1 MVSVLGLV
9 PARGGSKG
17 IPGKN
22 ARTFLGTPLVARAVD
37 VAFASGV
44 LDRVIV
50 STDDEAIAAIARAAG
65 ADVPFIRPAE
75 LARHETSTAAVVQH
89 ALVHACGEGD
99 EPDVVVVLEPTSPGR
114 TPEHVREAL
123 ALLRESGADS
133 VASVSEVPHHF
144 VPSKQLAIAGDGAL
158 TGADGTPI
166 AALVHR
172 RQDLPVSYAFDGV
185 VYACRAALALQEPP
199 TIWGERVVGYVIDSR
214 NAVDL
219 DRPEDWAPAEAKL
232 RGVIK

>member
-1 MVSVLGLV
+1 MSVLGLV

-22 ARTFLGTPLVARAVD
+22 ARTFLGVPLVARAIA
-37 VAFASGV
+37 VALESGA

-50 STDDEAIAAIARAAG
+50 STDDEAIAAIALAAG
-65 ADVPFIRPAE
+65 GEVPFVRPEE
-75 LARHETSTAAVVQH
+75 LAQDDTPTAAVVQH
-89 ALVHACGEGD
+89 ALVHARGEGD

-114 TPEHVREAL
+114 TKLHVLEAL
-123 ALLRESGADS
+123 ALLRKSGADS
-133 VASVSEVPHHF
+133 VASVSKVPHHY
-144 VPSKQLAIAGDGAL
+144 VPSKQLTLTGDGAL
-158 TGADGTPI
+158 SGPNGTPI
-166 AALVHR
+166 AALLHR

-199 TIWGERVVGYVIDSR
+199 TIWGERVVGYVVDPR
-214 NAVDL
+214 NSVDL

-232 RGVIK
+232 TGVIT